1 MQWPYQKG
9 NQDRERPQTVE
20 WSVEWIA
27 PTSFSH
33 NQFQRCWSLL
43 GHNIS
48 IWCRPTLRK
57 LTKVSSAGSISNL
70 SWNSW
75 TDLSSWIAIFFFN
88 SNDSRWGRMLLFF
101 RLFLVRFWFISCT
114 SHHFH
119 VRICFSVFSYCT
131 PFAILWIW
139 YQLAYGE
146 ESGLCYEDT
155 QGWRLHQRAL
165 IWNLDT
171 LIKKA
176 GLVPL
181 QGRPSFSQSWCFGLN
196 FGFHV

>member
-1 MQWPYQKG
+1 M
-9 NQDRERPQTVE
+9 ELL
-20 WSVEWIA
+20 VEWIA
-27 PTSFSH
+27 LTSFSH
-33 NQFQRCWSLL
+33 NQVQRCWSLL

-48 IWCRPTLRK
+48 IWCGPTLRK
-57 LTKVSSAGSISNL
+57 STKVSSAGSIGNL
-70 SWNSW
+70 SWDSW

-88 SNDSRWGRMLLFF
+88 FNDSRWGRMLLFF
-101 RLFLVRFWFISCT
+101 SLISGPFPVHFLYFPPFPCAYLFLCIFLLHSFCHTLDLIS
-114 SHHFH
+114 
-119 VRICFSVFSYCT
+119 
-131 PFAILWIW
+131 
-139 YQLAYGE
+139 LAYGE

-196 FGFHV
+196 FGFNVKRALY